1 LFKIKVSLVM
11 PFKFNEDVA
20 IADIAVEVWANT
32 IEDLFKDSALAVS
45 EVMVDTKTVEPR
57 IEREII
63 LNSDS
68 IEMLLFDFLS
78 EVVYFK
84 DAERL
89 LFSKFEVEI
98 VDSNLRGKFWGE
110 EIDREKHVLRIDV
123 KAVTLYRFNV
133 RNESGIWRAEFVLDI

>member
-1 LFKIKVSLVM
+1 M

-45 EVMVDTKTVEPR
+45 EVMVDTGTVEPR
-57 IEREII
+57 IERGVT
-63 LNSDS
+63 LSSDS

-84 DAERL
+84 DAEQL

-98 VDSNLRGKFWGE
+98 IDSNLRGKFWGE
-110 EIDREKHVLRIDV
+110 EINREKHVLRIDV

-133 RNESGIWRAEFVLDI
+133 RNENGVWRAEFVLDI

>member
-1 LFKIKVSLVM
+1 M

-110 EIDREKHVLRIDV
+110 EIRLKNSKR
-123 KAVTLYRFNV
+123 TNR
-133 RNESGIWRAEFVLDI
+133 

>member
-1 LFKIKVSLVM
+1 M

-57 IEREII
+57 IEREVI

-98 VDSNLRGKFWGE
+98 ADSNLRGKFWGE

>member
-1 LFKIKVSLVM
+1 M

-110 EIDREKHVLRIDV
+110 EIDRGKHVLRIDV

>member
-1 LFKIKVSLVM
+1 VM

>member
-1 LFKIKVSLVM
+1 M

-110 EIDREKHVLRIDV
+110 EIDREKHVLRSDV

>member
-1 LFKIKVSLVM
+1 M

-20 IADIAVEVWANT
+20 IADVAVEVWANT

-63 LNSDS
+63 LSSDS

-84 DAERL
+84 DAEQL
-89 LFSKFEVEI
+89 LFSRFEVEI
-98 VDSNLRGKFWGE
+98 FDSNLKGKFWGE
-110 EIDREKHVLRIDV
+110 EIDREKHALRIDV

-133 RNESGIWRAEFVLDI
+133 RNENGVWRAEFVLDI

>member
-1 LFKIKVSLVM
+1 M

-45 EVMVDTKTVEPR
+45 EVMVDTGTVEPQ
-57 IEREII
+57 IERGVT
-63 LNSDS
+63 LSSDS

-98 VDSNLRGKFWGE
+98 IDSNLRGKFWGE
-110 EIDREKHVLRIDV
+110 EINREKHTLRIDV

-133 RNESGIWRAEFVLDI
+133 RNENGVWRAEFVLDI

>member
-1 LFKIKVSLVM
+1 M